1 MLHGNP
7 SVEDLSGRSHR
18 IDLARERGGTEV
30 DTGRRDD
37 LMEPWPH
44 PMPMEW
50 WIRKS
55 TELFHRYDLDESGS
69 INADTEEL
77 SQLALNISWQL
88 QQNFGVDQP
97 SPSEIETL
105 TANLGR
111 FDHSRKALSLE
122 QFQQWYLSEV
132 LGRDAKQRRRGHR
145 IEPTQRACS
154 THQDKD
160 ANARVRQQSSTKL
173 RTRHR
178 HEREGHFGRPRGA
191 EHSSATTKSTYIQ

>member
-1 MLHGNP
+1 MD
-7 SVEDLSGRSHR
+7 SVIPVPGQCRPAREKARTDAIEAQRQRSEAGG
-18 IDLARERGGTEV
+18 ARERGGIEA
-30 DTGRRDD
+30 DTGRRNDP
-37 LMEPWPH
+37 MEPWPH

-77 SQLALNISWQL
+77 SQLTLNISWQL
-88 QQNFGVDQP
+88 QQNFGVGQP
-97 SPSEIETL
+97 SPSEIEAL

-132 LGRDAKQRRRGHR
+132 L
-145 IEPTQRACS
+145 
-154 THQDKD
+154 
-160 ANARVRQQSSTKL
+160 
-173 RTRHR
+173 
-178 HEREGHFGRPRGA
+178 
-191 EHSSATTKSTYIQ
+191 

>member
-1 MLHGNP
+1 MSLEEETVVVQNSSEMFGFAVQAAMEETITERW
-7 SVEDLSGRSHR
+7 SAGEDGAQMERQAR
-18 IDLARERGGTEV
+18 IDAARGKAHTEAAEAQRQRPEAGDAREREGTEA
-30 DTGRRDD
+30 DTGRRND

-77 SQLALNISWQL
+77 SQLTLNISWQL
-88 QQNFGVDQP
+88 QQNFGVGQP
-97 SPSEIETL
+97 SPSEIEAL

-132 LGRDAKQRRRGHR
+132 L
-145 IEPTQRACS
+145 
-154 THQDKD
+154 
-160 ANARVRQQSSTKL
+160 
-173 RTRHR
+173 
-178 HEREGHFGRPRGA
+178 
-191 EHSSATTKSTYIQ
+191 